1 VNWSVFDGGLR
12 KSAVKLS
19 EARVD
24 AAKATYQETV
34 LRAFREVESSIVAV
48 DCAQEQVSD
57 LRRLATS
64 SRQAAAIAR
73 RDYERGILDQLT
85 VLDAQ
90 RQSNHA
96 EMSLAQGQVQLIVN
110 TVTLYK
116 ALGGGWEV
124 AEPVPATQPTVAI
137 NK

>member
-1 VNWSVFDGGLR
+1 
-12 KSAVKLS
+12 
-19 EARVD
+19 
-24 AAKATYQETV
+24 
-34 LRAFREVESSIVAV
+34 
-48 DCAQEQVSD
+48 VSD
-57 LRRLATS
+57 LRRLAAS
-64 SRQAAAIAR
+64 SRQAATIAR

-96 EMSLAQGQVQLIVN
+96 EMSLAQGQVQLVVN

-124 AEPVPATQPTVAI
+124 AEPVPATQPTFSL
-137 NK
+137 NR